1 MLAVNVLLLAGAKF
15 AFAGSA
21 LPSTSSLTT
30 PAATNGIQYRHL
42 PSRDHHVE
50 MRHGVVE
57 AVNATVP
64 STWHHL
70 PNRNH
75 TLGHGPAHNITESS
89 SVNNVLNGTAPSS
102 WITLP
107 RPDHRPTYGLAHSSA
122 GVSAHDDQ
130 LIYHDEGSVSA
141 TEELIARAKMPYGCG
156 LTAAMGT
163 MGCLRTGV
171 DSLGCPVFDGQPA
184 CQQAQ
189 FQAKASASDRMTVV
203 MSRSQLT
210 SQTSTTTPVPTPTPT
225 QSPVYLLT
233 TNIDTSTQTVM
244 QTQTAMIFQTTM
256 QTQTAVVVSTSIS
269 VATAIVT
276 GSASYSTTAGCQRLG
291 TVDDNGPLWYGKDCR
306 AGPQCNK
313 KGNMEDGSG
322 LWVGMDCASGGE
334 RVMRRGLRND
344 KD

>member
-1 MLAVNVLLLAGAKF
+1 MFAVNLLLLLVAGAS
-15 AFAGSA
+15 AASA
-21 LPSTSSLTT
+21 LPNTSSFTA
-30 PAATNGIQYRHL
+30 PAATNGIHL
-42 PSRDHHVE
+42 PSRDHHVD

-70 PNRNH
+70 PSRNH
-75 TLGHGPAHNITESS
+75 TLDHGYGHNITNSTF
-89 SVNNVLNGTAPSS
+89 VNNVLNSTAPSS

-107 RPDHRPTYGLAHSSA
+107 RPDHRPTYGLPRTTA
-122 GVSAHDDQ
+122 GVSHNDRLIHRDDS
-130 LIYHDEGSVSA
+130 SVSS
-141 TEELIARAKMPYGCG
+141 TGELIPRANMPYGCG
-156 LTAAMGT
+156 ITAEMGG
-163 MGCLRTGV
+163 MGCIRTGV
-171 DSLGCPVFDGQPA
+171 DYLGCPVFDGQPA

-189 FQAKASASDRMTVV
+189 FRAKASASDRMTVV

-210 SQTSTTTPVPTPTPT
+210 LHTSTTTSVATPTPT
-225 QSPVYLLT
+225 QSPIYLLT

-269 VATAIVT
+269 VATAVVT
-276 GSASYSTTAGCQRLG
+276 GSPSYSTAAGCQRLG

-306 AGPQCNK
+306 SGPQCNK

-322 LWVGMDCASGGE
+322 LWVGMDCASGSE
-334 RVMRRGLRND
+334 RIMRRGLRND